1 MPARVL
7 DGTPRP
13 LLRVGAVR
21 NHGKV
26 DFGMLLLLALV
37 AGGAYL
43 LVMFVPF
50 YVDHLDVKEAVAAV
64 HNMAGRNPN
73 DGQLRAEIQQRTS
86 RMGSHVER
94 DTWNVEH
101 VVPGLGL
108 TDDQIT
114 IERSSVMD
122 DVRIEVN
129 YDREV
134 QLKPSS
140 YVYTLHMR
148 AVTEGPPPR

>member
-1 MPARVL
+1 ML
-7 DGTPRP
+7 DGARHP
-13 LLRVGAVR
+13 LLRVVPVR

-26 DFGMLLLLALV
+26 SLVTLVLLALV
-37 AGGAYL
+37 AGGIYL

-50 YVDHLDVKEAVAAV
+50 YIDHLDVKEAVQAV
-64 HNMAGRNPN
+64 HNMSGRNPN
-73 DGQLRAEIQQRTS
+73 DGQLRSEIRQRTS
-86 RMGSHVER
+86 QMGSHVER
-94 DTWNVEH
+94 DSWGVDH
-101 VVPGLGL
+101 VVHGLGL

-122 DVRIEVN
+122 NVRVEVQ

-134 QLKPSS
+134 HLKPFN
-140 YVYTLHMR
+140 YVYTLHMS

>member
-1 MPARVL
+1 ML
-7 DGTPRP
+7 DGDPRP

-26 DFGMLLLLALV
+26 DLGMLVLLALL
-37 AGGAYL
+37 AGGAYA
-43 LVMFVPF
+43 LVMFVPV
-50 YVDHLDVKEAVAAV
+50 YVDHLDVKEAVSAA

-73 DGQLRAEIQQRTS
+73 DAYLRSEIRQRTGQMS
-86 RMGSHVER
+86 SHVER

-108 TDDQIT
+108 TDDQIL

-122 DVRIEVN
+122 NVRIEVD
-129 YDREV
+129 YDRDV
-134 QLKPSS
+134 VLKPSN

>member
-1 MPARVL
+1 ML
-7 DGTPRP
+7 DGDPRP

-26 DFGMLLLLALV
+26 DLGMLVLLALL
-37 AGGAYL
+37 AGGAYA
-43 LVMFVPF
+43 LVMFVPV
-50 YVDHLDVKEAVAAV
+50 YVDHLDVKEAVAAA
-64 HNMAGRNPN
+64 HNMASRNPN
-73 DGQLRAEIQQRTS
+73 DAYLRSEIRQRTGQMS
-86 RMGSHVER
+86 SHVER

-108 TDDQIT
+108 TDDQIL

-122 DVRIEVN
+122 NVRIEVD
-129 YDREV
+129 YDRDV
-134 QLKPSS
+134 VLKPSN